1 MKFFFLVIVEYIRL
15 LHETKKYNALF
26 PIKLCTT
33 VLQLSDVTEMG
44 EAEMGR
50 SQMTVKGK
58 SKVKFISTSVGPSFP
73 LRASFSPIICSSNL
87 HENPAAVAP
96 LFM

>member
-1 MKFFFLVIVEYIRL
+1 MCVQIRERLCQLAIPYFPALLTMKFFFLLIVEYIRL

-26 PIKLCTT
+26 PLKLCTT
-33 VLQLSDVTEMG
+33 VLQLSNVTEMV

-58 SKVKFISTSVGPSFP
+58 SKVKFVLTSV
-73 LRASFSPIICSSNL
+73 
-87 HENPAAVAP
+87 
-96 LFM
+96 